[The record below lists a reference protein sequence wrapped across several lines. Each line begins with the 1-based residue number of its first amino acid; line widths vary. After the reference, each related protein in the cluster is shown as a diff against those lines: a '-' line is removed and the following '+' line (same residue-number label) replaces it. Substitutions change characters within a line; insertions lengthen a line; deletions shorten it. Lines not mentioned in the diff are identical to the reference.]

1 MPHPRQ
7 PLRLYCPGGTTPRDP
22 PAPMDAAS
30 AAAVRD
36 LDCGSSPP
44 LTVSVDG
51 IQSRQI
57 CRQYTTRGNQR
68 QGYMVY
74 HELTVWPLGIIV
86 DKEARDVSS
95 CVAAAA
101 PRLGYHS
108 ENVSDYVD
116 HPDRPYCL
124 GPRCASICAY
134 RSRARFL

>member
-1 MPHPRQ
+1 MAPGGRPPGIPPPQWMPHPRQ

-44 LTVSVDG
+44 LTVSGDG

-68 QGYMVY
+68 QGYMRY
-74 HELTVWPLGIIV
+74 HELTVCSRGIIM
-86 DKEARDVSS
+86 DKDARDLASSVSPP
-95 CVAAAA
+95 A
-101 PRLGYHS
+101 RR
-108 ENVSDYVD
+108 
-116 HPDRPYCL
+116 RPYHPATLIDCSTH
-124 GPRCASICAY
+124 PIPPPP
-134 RSRARFL
+134 